1 MRTIRRTNMTKLILF
16 FRLFFCER
24 PRKRDLSYAFPQLK
38 NRSKVRNF
46 MPLHLCISPVL
57 HSFIRAYSTFTNSK
71 YGGSSRRNSQK
82 LLHSAYISRLVF
94 LSFPPYY
101 FHFSSEAISN
111 RAQCVRT
118 ASFNVTKSYFICSHS
133 HRSHTVCPLC
143 LHCLGLRTRS
153 LPNILVMASQQIQIK
168 TLKHVSMIPTE
179 NGSYHLKYV
188 S

>member
-1 MRTIRRTNMTKLILF
+1 MNISPIVVALF
-16 FRLFFCER
+16 YADDQTDKHNEANIGFSPFFFFCER

-111 RAQCVRT
+111 RA
-118 ASFNVTKSYFICSHS
+118 
-133 HRSHTVCPLC
+133 
-143 LHCLGLRTRS
+143 
-153 LPNILVMASQQIQIK
+153 
-168 TLKHVSMIPTE
+168 
-179 NGSYHLKYV
+179 
-188 S
+188 